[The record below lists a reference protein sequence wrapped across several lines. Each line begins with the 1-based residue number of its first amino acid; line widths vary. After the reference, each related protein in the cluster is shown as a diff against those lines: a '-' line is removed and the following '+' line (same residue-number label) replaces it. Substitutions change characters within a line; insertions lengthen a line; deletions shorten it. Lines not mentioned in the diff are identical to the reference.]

1 MMLDTINSTFGL
13 HKVDTRTYSPL
24 ALAFIG
30 DSVFAAVVKTVVIEQ
45 GNCQADK
52 LHRYSAHLVR
62 AESQAIMYDLW
73 MDTVNE
79 EEALILKR
87 GRNAKSVN
95 TAKNATVQ
103 DYRKATGVEA
113 LTGYLF
119 LNGQEQRL
127 CELIRAGVDAV
138 YARDTRDRGE

>member
-1 MMLDTINSTFGL
+1 MLNTINDTFGL

-30 DSVFAAVVKTVVIEQ
+30 DSVFAAIVKTVVIEK

-62 AESQAIMYDLW
+62 AESQALMYDYWQDLL
-73 MDTVNE
+73 TEQEV
-79 EEALILKR
+79 AILRR

-95 TAKNATVQ
+95 TAKNASVQ

-119 LNGQEQRL
+119 LEGQEERL
-127 CELIRAGVDAV
+127 CELIRAGVEAV
-138 YARDTRDRGE
+138 YAADERQDLI

>member
-1 MMLDTINSTFGL
+1 MLDTINQTFGL
-13 HKVDTRTYSPL
+13 HKVDIRTYSPL

-30 DSVFAAVVKTVVIEQ
+30 DSVFAVVAKTVVIEN

-73 MDTVNE
+73 QDLLTE

-95 TAKNATVQ
+95 TAKNASVQ

-113 LTGYLF
+113 LCGYLF
-119 LNGQEQRL
+119 LQGEEARL

-138 YARDTRDRGE
+138 YAQDAHGE

>member
-1 MMLDTINSTFGL
+1 MLDTINQTFVL
-13 HKVDTRTYSPL
+13 HKVDIRTYSPL

-30 DSVFAAVVKTVVIEQ
+30 DSVFAVVAKTVVIEN

-73 MDTVNE
+73 QDLLTE

-95 TAKNATVQ
+95 TAKNASVQ

-113 LTGYLF
+113 LCGYLF
-119 LNGQEQRL
+119 LQGEEARL

-138 YARDTRDRGE
+138 YAQDAHGE

>member
-1 MMLDTINSTFGL
+1 MLETINQTFGL
-13 HKVDTRTYSPL
+13 HKVDIRTYSPL

-30 DSVFAAVVKTVVIEQ
+30 DSVFAVVAKTVVIEN

-73 MDTVNE
+73 QDLLTE

-95 TAKNATVQ
+95 TAKNASVQ

-113 LTGYLF
+113 LCGYLF
-119 LNGQEQRL
+119 LQGNETRL
-127 CELIRAGVDAV
+127 CELIRAGVEAV
-138 YARDTRDRGE
+138 YAQDTHGD